1 MEIVSVIALVST
13 ALAVTKE
20 AAAICSK
27 YRGQDGSI
35 ITLQAKADRLSDT
48 LDLVVLALETRR
60 SQLERRCGQVTFH
73 TFELQEKKI
82 WKKLEEVI
90 VNCQGTAETF
100 RRETRKLQLSD
111 GICSRVV
118 QFLKS
123 SYRESVF
130 GSYEREIDGHLS
142 TIQMGLTCLS
152 P

>member
-1 MEIVSVIALVST
+1 VDIVSVIALVST

-27 YRGQDGSI
+27 YRDQNRSI
-35 ITLQAKADRLSDT
+35 ITLQGKADRLSNT

-60 SQLERRCGQVTFH
+60 SQLERRCGQVTLQP
-73 TFELQEKKI
+73 FELREKQI
-82 WKKLEEVI
+82 WEKLEEVI
-90 VNCQGTAETF
+90 VNCRETAETF
-100 RRETRKLQLSD
+100 KRETRKLQPVEGL
-111 GICSRVV
+111 CSRLV
-118 QFLKS
+118 QFWKS
-123 SYRESVF
+123 SYQESAF